1 MDSHRPCLTLDAA
14 GFLLSS
20 CSSPVCMMKH
30 NQKQSTLSPCAPRSS
45 RIRQFL
51 GSNKSLSCTYNSLG
65 LPVGTT
71 EPVELLLKP
80 FVVVVTA
87 LIRHAE
93 QSSSAVL
100 YKKKYNSNIRP
111 PCLWNVCTCMC
122 IFPYPKK
129 KKETF
134 ILIMSEA
141 HEAAMKC
148 FWLHHAST

>member
-1 MDSHRPCLTLDAA
+1 MYLQQPSA
-14 GFLLSS
+14 
-20 CSSPVCMMKH
+20 
-30 NQKQSTLSPCAPRSS
+30 
-45 RIRQFL
+45 
-51 GSNKSLSCTYNSLG
+51 G

-87 LIRHAE
+87 LVRHAE

-100 YKKKYNSNIRP
+100 YKKKKYNSNIRP
-111 PCLWNVCTCMC
+111 LCLWNGCVHVC
-122 IFPYPKK
+122 IFSISKK
-129 KKETF
+129 KKKKAETF

>member
-1 MDSHRPCLTLDAA
+1 MYLQQPSA
-14 GFLLSS
+14 
-20 CSSPVCMMKH
+20 
-30 NQKQSTLSPCAPRSS
+30 
-45 RIRQFL
+45 
-51 GSNKSLSCTYNSLG
+51 G

-100 YKKKYNSNIRP
+100 YKRKNTIAIFVLRA
-111 PCLWNVCTCMC
+111 CGTCVHVCVFFH
-122 IFPYPKK
+122 IQKK
-129 KKETF
+129 KKTF